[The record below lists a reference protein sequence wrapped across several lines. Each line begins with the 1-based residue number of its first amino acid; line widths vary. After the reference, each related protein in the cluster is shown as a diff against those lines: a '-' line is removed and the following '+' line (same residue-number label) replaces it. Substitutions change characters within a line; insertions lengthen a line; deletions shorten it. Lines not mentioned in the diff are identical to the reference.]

1 MSRYRLAGA
10 VGAVL
15 VPGFSEKWAL
25 MSRYRL
31 EGAVGAVLVPRFSE
45 EWALKLKL
53 LALAHVSLYT
63 LFPFLK

>member
-15 VPGFSEKWAL
+15 VPGFSE
-25 MSRYRL
+25 
-31 EGAVGAVLVPRFSE
+31 

-53 LALAHVSLYT
+53 LALAHVVSLYT